1 MLASQKATGS
11 EVQAGTNNTKY
22 ITPLSNKQAKQ
33 GLITTKSVYA
43 TGSAVAQ
50 TIFDFS
56 TATGNIIEISGTYG
70 EANTTSNQTI
80 TLNGTYINGASQNG
94 LSTSEYD
101 FRYVTGSNGSFYFRF
116 DMTNKTFVAMFSAR
130 TSGSTT
136 KPDYVVGRF
145 TTLTSLTTTLRGTAS
160 QSTYVNA
167 TISQNY

>member
-1 MLASQKATGS
+1 MASQKATGG

-33 GLITTKSVYA
+33 NLVTTTTLYA

-56 TATGNIIEISGTYG
+56 TASGNIIEISGTYG
-70 EANTTSNQTI
+70 EVNTTSNQTI
-80 TLNGTYINGASQNG
+80 TLGGTSISGASQNN
-94 LSTSEYD
+94 LSLTEYD
-101 FRYVTGSNGSFYFRF
+101 FRYVPNGVGSYYFRF
-116 DMTNKTFVAMFSAR
+116 DMTSKTFVATFSAR

-167 TISQNY
+167 TISQNF